1 MLPAQ
6 DATLWRVQTDD
17 APLNIGGVCI
27 LEGSPLR
34 DESGALRLDALR
46 RHVLVQLEHTQRFHQ
61 VLRALP
67 LGQGMGWF
75 DDGRFDVAH
84 HVRSATVTDP
94 GGKAEL
100 RQVVAGLLEEPFDPS
115 RPLWELWLIDG
126 MPDDRV
132 GLVFK
137 VSHVLADGMAVV
149 DVALRMLDVVPT
161 DHDEEPPSFSP
172 MPAPALVPLL
182 ARGVAERVRR
192 AWDGAW
198 ETGTWLLDPRVAGG
212 AVVGLARLATSGTG
226 LAPTLPITQP
236 VGSRRDMAWSRLSWA
251 DVIAVKRAASVT
263 VNDVVLTLVAGG
275 LSRYLARSGV
285 PPEGRAPRVLVPVS
299 IHGASPADEVANR
312 FSMVVTDLPMGP
324 ADPLERL
331 RAVNADM
338 GRHKRSAATSA
349 WSSLFS
355 LVDLAPPWLL
365 HAAGPAIL
373 RRQPFVNLAVTNLPG
388 SPVPLYL
395 MGARLL
401 EMYPFIGVTGN
412 LGVIIGV
419 LSYEDALGLSI
430 TVDSD
435 VISDVDALLD
445 DCEQALQELV
455 DAVASPDR

>member
-192 AWDGAW
+192 AWTERGRPAPGFWTPAW
-198 ETGTWLLDPRVAGG
+198 PVARLWAWPGSRP
-212 AVVGLARLATSGTG
+212 LARGW
-226 LAPTLPITQP
+226 PPRCR
-236 VGSRRDMAWSRLSWA
+236 SRS
-251 DVIAVKRAASVT
+251 
-263 VNDVVLTLVAGG
+263 
-275 LSRYLARSGV
+275 
-285 PPEGRAPRVLVPVS
+285 
-299 IHGASPADEVANR
+299 
-312 FSMVVTDLPMGP
+312 
-324 ADPLERL
+324 
-331 RAVNADM
+331 
-338 GRHKRSAATSA
+338 RSA
-349 WSSLFS
+349 
-355 LVDLAPPWLL
+355 P
-365 HAAGPAIL
+365 
-373 RRQPFVNLAVTNLPG
+373 AVTWPG
-388 SPVPLYL
+388 VGCHGP
-395 MGARLL
+395 
-401 EMYPFIGVTGN
+401 T
-412 LGVIIGV
+412 
-419 LSYEDALGLSI
+419 
-430 TVDSD
+430 
-435 VISDVDALLD
+435 
-445 DCEQALQELV
+445 
-455 DAVASPDR
+455 